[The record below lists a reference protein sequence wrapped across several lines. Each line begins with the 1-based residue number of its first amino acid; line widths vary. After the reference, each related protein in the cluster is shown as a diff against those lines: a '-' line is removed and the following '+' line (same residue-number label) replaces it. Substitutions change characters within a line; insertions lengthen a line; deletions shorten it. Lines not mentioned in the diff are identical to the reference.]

1 MTIKKSIAVFAV
13 AVSLISCDLKSKPIH
28 LRKIADIPEASGVC
42 YSKKRDSLF
51 VVGDEGRVYE
61 LSKDG
66 KVLNKI
72 YLPKHDFEGI
82 ACDDKE
88 NRLYLA
94 VEGKDHIIILS
105 QNSLKKRSK
114 IKIKR
119 EYKGKL
125 ILKKNW
131 KKNGLEGITLIKN
144 SIALTNQSKKFLPKK
159 DPSVILLIEKNG
171 DKKREIK
178 SLIDLRIKDLAGLD
192 YYNGYLYVVSD
203 HEDLLIKYD
212 LKKQKIVSKIKLPP
226 FAQEGVAIDSEEN
239 IYFADDN
246 GHIYKSKL
254 PF

>member
-1 MTIKKSIAVFAV
+1 MIFRRLYILPLLAVTLLACEQKKAP
-13 AVSLISCDLKSKPIH
+13 LTLQ
-28 LRKIADIPEASGVC
+28 KIADIPEASGIC

-61 LSKDG
+61 LSKDA
-66 KVLNKI
+66 KVINRS
-72 YLPKHDFEGI
+72 YFPKHNFEGI

-88 NRLYLA
+88 EKLLLA
-94 VEGKDHIIILS
+94 VEGKDNILLLS
-105 QNSLKKRSK
+105 QKSLKKRAK

-125 ILKKNW
+125 ILKKDW
-131 KKNGLEGITLIKN
+131 KKNGLEGITLIDN
-144 SIALTNQSKKFLPKK
+144 HIALTNQSRKFLPKK
-159 DPSVILLIEKNG
+159 DPSVILLIDKRG

-178 SLIDLRIKDLAGLD
+178 SLIDLRIKDLSGLD
-192 YYNGYLYVVSD
+192 YYNGYLYIVSD
-203 HEDLLIKYD
+203 HEDLLLKYD
-212 LKKQKIVSKIKLPP
+212 LKKGKIVSKIKLPP

>member
-1 MTIKKSIAVFAV
+1 MTIKKSISVFAV

-28 LRKIADIPEASGVC
+28 LQKIADIPEASGIC
-42 YSKKRDSLF
+42 YSQKRDSLF

-61 LSKDG
+61 LSKEG
-66 KVLNKI
+66 KLLNRAF
-72 YLPKHDFEGI
+72 YPKHNFEGI
-82 ACDDKE
+82 ACDDK
-88 NRLYLA
+88 RGKLYLA
-94 VEGKDHIIILS
+94 VEGKDNILLLS
-105 QNSLKKRSK
+105 QKSLKKRDK

-125 ILKKNW
+125 ILKKDW
-131 KKNGLEGITLIKN
+131 KRNGLEGITLIKN
-144 SIALTNQSKKFLPKK
+144 SIALTNQSKKLLPKK

-171 DKKREIK
+171 GKKREIK

-192 YYNGYLYVVSD
+192 YYNEYLYVVSD
-203 HEDLLIKYD
+203 HEDLLLKYD

-226 FAQEGVAIDSEEN
+226 FAQEGVAIDNEKN

-246 GHIYKSKL
+246 GHLYKSKL